1 MKRLALKLA
10 ASSLALVLATAGS
23 PLGTVSFGPAR
34 ASANEA
40 RAEERAARFQR
51 DARQALARGDI
62 AAAVAAAEEAVALA
76 PRDVG
81 YRMLLGDV
89 YMRSGR
95 FQSAEIAYR
104 DVLTLDPGQTRVAI
118 SLALMQVANGRG
130 ADAIARLEGLEGRA
144 SPADLG
150 LAYAL
155 AGAPQRGVD
164 ILEPA
169 ARTMS
174 ASARVRQNL
183 ALAYAIGG
191 DWNRARTIAA
201 QDLSP
206 AEIGERMTQWASL
219 TRSPGDHVAA
229 LLGVSPAQDPGQP
242 VRLALNAPA
251 APQVEEAPRVAFA
264 QVASP
269 RIPFAAAA
277 PAAPIQ
283 IPVAEAAP
291 EAPEVPMPLP
301 AMAAVAA
308 PVAVELPTAQAELEQ
323 PDWGLADN
331 GSVRLPAAAPE
342 IQQLPAPVQYAAAAD
357 ALVSP
362 VPAAAPVRA
371 RPPRQAVRAL
381 EQVADAPARAAAAP
395 RRSAAGRYVVQIGAF
410 SSAANAERAWQDAER
425 RFGLRSEEPVTMTFG
440 HNGRLLHRVAIA
452 GFDNRAGAGRLCAT
466 IRARGGACFVR
477 SNAGD
482 AAIRWAARYSRRA

>member
-1 MKRLALKLA
+1 MKSLALKLA
-10 ASSLALVLATAGS
+10 ASSLAVGFATTGFS
-23 PLGTVSFGPAR
+23 VDTFSLGAAS

-40 RAEERAARFQR
+40 RSDERAAQFHRT
-51 DARQALARGDI
+51 AREALARGDT

-81 YRMLLGDV
+81 YRMMLGDV
-89 YMRSGR
+89 YMKMGR

-104 DVLTLDPGQTRVAI
+104 DVLALDPGQTRVAV

-130 ADAIARLEGLEGRA
+130 ADAVAQLDGLEGRA

-155 AGAPQRGVD
+155 AGSPQRGVD

-169 ARTMS
+169 ARGMG

-206 AEIGERMTQWASL
+206 ADLSERMAQWASL
-219 TRSPGDHVAA
+219 TRSPSDHVAA
-229 LLGVSPAQDPGQP
+229 LLGVSAVQDPGQP

-251 APQVEEAPRVAFA
+251 APTPGETPARIAFA
-264 QVASP
+264 EA
-269 RIPFAAAA
+269 I

-283 IPVAEAAP
+283 LPTGQAQEPVT
-291 EAPEVPMPLP
+291 EVPMPLP
-301 AMAAVAA
+301 APAPVEAPIAVEA
-308 PVAVELPTAQAELEQ
+308 PVALAQAEQ
-323 PDWGLADN
+323 PEWGLAEN
-331 GSVRLPAAAPE
+331 GAVRLPEADPEAAD
-342 IQQLPAPVQYAAAAD
+342 LPVQVQYAAAAET
-357 ALVSP
+357 LIR
-362 VPAAAPVRA
+362 PAAAATPVRE
-371 RPPRQAVRAL
+371 RPLRRAVRIADP
-381 EQVADAPARAAAAP
+381 VVDAPIRRNAAGS
-395 RRSAAGRYVVQIGAF
+395 RSASRGYVVQIGAF
-410 SSAANAERAWQDAER
+410 SSAAGAERAWQQAET
-425 RFGLRSEEPVTMTFG
+425 RFGLRSEAPVTMTFD

-452 GFDNRAGAGRLCAT
+452 GFDSRRDAVGLCDT

-477 SNAGD
+477 GNAGD
-482 AAIRWAARYSRRA
+482 ASIRWAARYTRRA